1 MWVWCNVSWPL
12 LQVEEESGASFADL
26 SCAFQRRQ
34 LPPSLPPA
42 PPGLTPQ
49 QLKRR
54 HIVAAIVHSENS
66 YVATLQRLVNVCI
79 DSRAESSADLVI
91 MWCSRISIFRVEVS
105 EVGKMAGLCS
115 SIIRGVF
122 LAMSTTNLLKSN
134 ITVLHWLYLVTATC
148 FSSYIR
154 MIIRQYS

>member
-1 MWVWCNVSWPL
+1 
-12 LQVEEESGASFADL
+12 VEEESSVGFGDL

-42 PPGLTPQ
+42 PAGLTPQ

-79 DSRAESSADLVI
+79 ESSEVTYGFQLQIFCFGDLRFSLQ
-91 MWCSRISIFRVEVS
+91 WKLTLWST
-105 EVGKMAGLCS
+105 GLWHCVV
-115 SIIRGVF
+115 R
-122 LAMSTTNLLKSN
+122 
-134 ITVLHWLYLVTATC
+134 
-148 FSSYIR
+148 R
-154 MIIRQYS
+154 